1 MAIYESR
8 GFGNTLHLFDKIEPF
23 DYIARFKPLTVPR
36 GMDIEEYKRTQAPYC
51 ISGKVTSDGNG
62 IYKRN
67 NTSLI
72 YRDLIF
78 LDYDEIKGPAQGFIE
93 AVSSALFGFS
103 YILYPTI
110 KHTPESPRFRLVVK
124 PGGVMNEETYK
135 QVVKEIAD
143 KIGLPFDMA
152 SLTWSQLQGLPVTTG
167 DPADYQKIV
176 EHGLD
181 YPVPKS
187 NQNRTSGQGVKP
199 QTYTPRTSGQRSIT
213 MRVIDTL
220 FNGFGD
226 EGGRNVALTRFVGV
240 LLNRRVDC
248 DIPTAWELTQIANS
262 VTENPLPSGELE
274 RTFESI
280 VKREI
285 RKRGLG
291 LSN

>member
-1 MAIYESR
+1 MIYEAR
-8 GFGNTLHLFDKIEPF
+8 GFQNNLVYPYDKLDPF
-23 DYIARFKPLTVPR
+23 EYIAQFKPMKAPDGV
-36 GMDIEEYKRTQAPYC
+36 DIEQFKRTQAPYC
-51 ISGKVTSDGNG
+51 ISGKITAEKTGS
-62 IYKRN
+62 YKRN
-67 NTSLI
+67 NTSLV

-78 LDYDEIKGPAQGFIE
+78 LDYDELE
-93 AVSSALFGFS
+93 ASTDLPKIVSNALSDYS
-103 YILYPTI
+103 YIIYQTI
-110 KHTPESPRFRLVVK
+110 KHTAKKPRYRLVVK
-124 PGGVMNEETYK
+124 PSDVMNEATYK

-143 KIGLPFDMA
+143 KIGVPFDMA

-199 QTYTPRTSGQRSIT
+199 QTYTPRPSGQRSIT

-226 EGGRNVALTRFVGV
+226 EGGRNVAVTRFVG
-240 LLNRRVDC
+240 LLVGKWVNC

-262 VTENPLPSGELE
+262 VTAEPLPVNELKA
-274 RTFESI
+274 TFESI
-280 VKREI
+280 VKTEI

-291 LSN
+291 ISN